1 MTAAPTPSPGAG
13 PQTPLVLRVL
23 RFPLVRL
30 PLLGGLLFLL
40 MGISN
45 GIVFTYADAPLT
57 SLALVLGVVVVAFA
71 LYAGSVLFVERRP
84 VTELALPAMGR
95 ELGGGLLLGFGLYA
109 ACIGILMLL
118 GVYRIEGVN
127 SWLFLLPML
136 PMAISS
142 GVLEELIHRGVLFRI
157 VEEYMGSWIAL
168 AATAL
173 FFGMRHLGNEDAT
186 LRGVLFIAVEAGGL
200 LAAAYMLTR
209 RLWLSIG
216 LHMSWNY
223 AQAAVFSGTVSG
235 VEMPPGLLVPRI
247 EGPDLLTGG
256 QFGVEASVA
265 AFALCPATGVIF
277 LVLAVRRGRIRPPI
291 WRRGA

>member
-1 MTAAPTPSPGAG
+1 
-13 PQTPLVLRVL
+13 
-23 RFPLVRL
+23 
-30 PLLGGLLFLL
+30 
-40 MGISN
+40 
-45 GIVFTYADAPLT
+45 
-57 SLALVLGVVVVAFA
+57 
-71 LYAGSVLFVERRP
+71 
-84 VTELALPAMGR
+84 
-95 ELGGGLLLGFGLYA
+95 
-109 ACIGILMLL
+109 
-118 GVYRIEGVN
+118 
-127 SWLFLLPML
+127 
-136 PMAISS
+136 
-142 GVLEELIHRGVLFRI
+142 
-157 VEEYMGSWIAL
+157 
-168 AATAL
+168 
-173 FFGMRHLGNEDAT
+173 
-186 LRGVLFIAVEAGGL
+186 
-200 LAAAYMLTR
+200 MLTR